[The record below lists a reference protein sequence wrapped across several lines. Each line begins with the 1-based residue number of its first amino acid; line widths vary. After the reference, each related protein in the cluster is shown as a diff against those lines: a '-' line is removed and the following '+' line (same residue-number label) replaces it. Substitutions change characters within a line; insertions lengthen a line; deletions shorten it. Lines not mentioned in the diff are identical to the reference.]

1 MNIELWM
8 EQYGCWA
15 VFLGIFIEGPVVLAL
30 AGFLVHQGYLNA
42 AAAGAAAMAG
52 TFILVEVSYLAG
64 LAGGQY
70 LLARRPAW
78 RAKLGRFSG
87 LLVRRRVPFLLGFRF
102 IHGAQVIS
110 AMAIGI
116 ARIRP
121 GYFSAMNA
129 AGGLIYVTVFMA
141 LGYVFGHSL
150 ELLIGDIQRHEK
162 PLALALAAL
171 MLFYYILRRF
181 VWRRLAARPGA
192 ISGQP

>member
-1 MNIELWM
+1 MELWL

-15 VFLGIFIEGPVVLAL
+15 VFLGIFIEGPVVLTL

-42 AAAGAAAMAG
+42 AAAAAAALAG

-78 RAKLGRFSG
+78 RLKLNRFSE
-87 LLVRRRVPFLLGFRF
+87 LLTKHRALFMLGFRF

-116 ARIRP
+116 GRIRP

-129 AGGLIYVTVFMA
+129 AGGVIYVAVFMI
-141 LGYVFGHSL
+141 LGYVFGHSI
-150 ELLIGDIQRHEK
+150 ELLIEDIKQHEK
-162 PLALALAAL
+162 PLALALVAL
-171 MLFYYILRRF
+171 MLVYYLVRRI
-181 VWRRLAARPGA
+181 VWRRLSPKHGEGVR
-192 ISGQP
+192 QP